1 MSLAIKNTVVG
12 YFMNS
17 PRMRWFRKNSDSP
30 RLLSLSPLRY
40 TEAGLGGGGG
50 AVDVQDPGCYIQAP
64 AGHGGGD
71 HVDDHLGHRSTLA
84 IEGEGK
90 PQDCS
95 MREGVTQ
102 PDHVT
107 IVLAVKIGLG
117 CNEVD
122 WIELAQDRDRV

>member
-1 MSLAIKNTVVG
+1 MSFAIKNTVVG

-50 AVDVQDPGCYIQAP
+50 AGDVQDPGCYIQAP

-71 HVDDHLGHRSTLA
+71 HVDDHLGHRSTLGGA
-84 IEGEGK
+84 LK
-90 PQDCS
+90 PLS
-95 MREGVTQ
+95 
-102 PDHVT
+102 PDF
-107 IVLAVKIGLG
+107 
-117 CNEVD
+117 
-122 WIELAQDRDRV
+122 ELTSRRLVMYVWAK